1 MIKEF
6 IVALFS
12 LIVAWFGGKNV
23 QDAVIKSIASPTPV
37 VMPTV
42 MINPTMTPI
51 IRPRTGQITETS
63 PIPENK
69 SEAGEWGVANQV
81 DEHTWTM
88 KVSMDE
94 FMATPSEIF
103 DALNE
108 YRRQYGAAVLMRD
121 DKLADYAKTRAVYF
135 NQIKN
140 LDGHKGLAD
149 FLENENGFEVLGF
162 SSVGENASYGYKM
175 SGTHLI
181 EWIYG
186 ADKDHDDNQK
196 NTKWAYVGIGVDGT
210 SNCVIFAT
218 GKR

>member
-12 LIVAWFGGKNV
+12 LIVAWFGGKDD
-23 QDAVIKSIASPTPV
+23 QRAVIESIASPTAEVIPTIIGRPANIPTIRQNISV
-37 VMPTV
+37 SPTV
-42 MINPTMTPI
+42 KNDS
-51 IRPRTGQITETS
+51 QQ
-63 PIPENK
+63 
-69 SEAGEWGVANQV
+69 GEWGVASQV

-88 KVSMDE
+88 KVGMDE
-94 FMATPSEIF
+94 AMATPPEVF
-103 DALNE
+103 EVLNE
-108 YRRQYGAAVLMRD
+108 YRRQYGAAVLMWD

-196 NTKWAYVGIGVDGT
+196 NTKWAYVGIGVEGT